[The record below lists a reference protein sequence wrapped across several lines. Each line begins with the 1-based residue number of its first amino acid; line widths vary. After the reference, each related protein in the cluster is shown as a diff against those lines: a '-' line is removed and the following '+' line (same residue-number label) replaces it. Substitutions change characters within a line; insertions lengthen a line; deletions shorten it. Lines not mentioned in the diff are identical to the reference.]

1 MDTDR
6 TDRGG
11 ETSGSDGHD
20 GASTGGSVGVAEALA
35 AEFEGLMD
43 AAEVD
48 QLRQKQQSMC
58 VAHMPPAA
66 VCPRNPGALCPRLG
80 WSALTP
86 RLSCTNDRLHVRGCS
101 GYSTPL

>member
-1 MDTDR
+1 MYTDR

-11 ETSGSDGHD
+11 ETSGSDGYD

-48 QLRQKQQSMC
+48 LLRQKQQSMC
-58 VAHMPPAA
+58 VAL
-66 VCPRNPGALCPRLG
+66 ALVLGLRLG
-80 WSALTP
+80 QPPWALGIEAQ
-86 RLSCTNDRLHVRGCS
+86 C
-101 GYSTPL
+101 TPLWPLGLV

>member
-11 ETSGSDGHD
+11 ETSGSDAYD
-20 GASTGGSVGVAEALA
+20 GAGVRGVGVAEALA

-48 QLRQKQQSMC
+48 QLRHKQQCMC
-58 VAHMPPAA
+58 VP
-66 VCPRNPGALCPRLG
+66 
-80 WSALTP
+80 TP
-86 RLSCTNDRLHVRGCS
+86 H
-101 GYSTPL
+101 P